1 MNGITHINGVI
12 STPPVSSPPQGVGG
26 LPFSATAGAAL
37 PQVQAPPPARE
48 PTPPAS
54 DPAQAQQTQTQA
66 SGKAG
71 AEETLKQMI
80 EQALNE
86 SRVQTNLKFRV
97 DKDANR
103 VVVSVIDSETGETI
117 MQIPDDAVLAVAK
130 RLADTGSGF
139 LDQKA

>member
-1 MNGITHINGVI
+1 MNGITHINGVV
-12 STPPVSSPPQGVGG
+12 STPAVSSPPQGVEG
-26 LPFSATAGAAL
+26 LPFSGTAGAAL

-54 DPAQAQQTQTQA
+54 DPAQAQQTQT

-71 AEETLKQMI
+71 AEETLKRMI

-117 MQIPDDAVLAVAK
+117 MQIPDDAVLAIAR
-130 RLADTGSGF
+130 RLAETGSGF